1 MCYFIA
7 KSNTIVRF
15 CSAPPRTLLQNIF
28 LFNFSQYVLLST
40 TDTLSACIILFKKL
54 FPQTYCISSI
64 RDTFSQTI
72 GYIMKKRNL
81 SLTKLRKRV
90 IFAFFCEKQKGK
102 IKPF

>member
-40 TDTLSACIILFKKL
+40 TDTLSACIILFKNL
-54 FPQTYCISSI
+54 FPQTSCISSI
-64 RDTFSQTI
+64 RDTFSLTI
-72 GYIMKKRNL
+72 AHIMKKRNL
-81 SLTKLRKRV
+81 SLTKLQKELFLLFR
-90 IFAFFCEKQKGK
+90 EKQKGK
-102 IKPF
+102 